1 MPGVQ
6 TLLPILLNEVSKKMI
21 SINNVVELTSYNPI
35 NRFKIKNKGL
45 IKEGYD
51 ADLTFVDMSKTKK
64 ISNKE
69 VQSKCGWTPFHGMK
83 IKGWPVGTM
92 ISGNKVFWN
101 GKIVGKPSGKPLEF
115 S

>member
-6 TLLPILLNEVSKKMI
+6 TLLPILLNEVSKKII

-92 ISGNKVFWN
+92 INGNKVFWN
-101 GKIVGKPSGKPLEF
+101 GKIIGKPSGKPLKF